1 MNAAVTFATSMAVVL
16 AVGMGIGG
24 STNTGWLG
32 TFGPTMAAAA
42 EWAEGALLEIK
53 GLERAQEKEGRSGQ
67 SSVAFDK
74 VVLVMEGGKTLRLDP
89 KVRVRREA
97 AGVMSLEEL
106 PAQSRIRY
114 SPQTGLVTEI
124 ILLDMLAR

>member
-1 MNAAVTFATSMAVVL
+1 MNAAGRFAISMAVVL
-16 AVGMGIGG
+16 TVGLGV
-24 STNTGWLG
+24 STNTGSLRPFG
-32 TFGPTMAAAA
+32 TTTAAAA

-53 GLERAQEKEGRSGQ
+53 GLERAQEKESRSGH
-67 SSVAFDK
+67 SPVAFDK

-106 PAQSRIRY
+106 PVQSRIRY

-124 ILLDMLAR
+124 ILLDVLAR

>member
-1 MNAAVTFATSMAVVL
+1 MNAAVRFAISMAVIL
-16 AVGMGIGG
+16 AVGMGV
-24 STNTGWLG
+24 STSTGRLG

-42 EWAEGALLEIK
+42 EWAEGALIEIK
-53 GLERAQEKEGRSGQ
+53 GLERAQEKEGSSGQ
-67 SSVAFDK
+67 SSVAVDK

-97 AGVMSLEEL
+97 AGVMSLQEL
-106 PAQSRIRY
+106 PPQSRIRY

>member
-1 MNAAVTFATSMAVVL
+1 MNAAVRCTTSMAVIL
-16 AVGMGIGG
+16 AVGLGV
-24 STNTGWLG
+24 STNTGWFG

-53 GLERAQEKEGRSGQ
+53 GLERTQEKEPRSGQ
-67 SSVAFDK
+67 RPVAFDK
-74 VVLVMEGGKTLRLDP
+74 VVLVMEGGKSLRLDP
-89 KVRVRREA
+89 KVRIRREA

-106 PAQSRIRY
+106 PVQSRIRY